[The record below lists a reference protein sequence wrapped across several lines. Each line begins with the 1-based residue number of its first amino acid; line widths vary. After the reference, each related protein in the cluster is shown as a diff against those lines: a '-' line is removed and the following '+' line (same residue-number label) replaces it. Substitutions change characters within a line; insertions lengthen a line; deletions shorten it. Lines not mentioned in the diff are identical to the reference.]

1 MFCLYLTLFYDL
13 PKIDWFGKTKPYQN
27 MCCNNNHTIN
37 MFAVTIN
44 RDDETLTN
52 LAKVFGMQIKVSFQ
66 NVSLSQLNLLTGR
79 A

>member
-1 MFCLYLTLFYDL
+1 
-13 PKIDWFGKTKPYQN
+13 
-27 MCCNNNHTIN
+27 